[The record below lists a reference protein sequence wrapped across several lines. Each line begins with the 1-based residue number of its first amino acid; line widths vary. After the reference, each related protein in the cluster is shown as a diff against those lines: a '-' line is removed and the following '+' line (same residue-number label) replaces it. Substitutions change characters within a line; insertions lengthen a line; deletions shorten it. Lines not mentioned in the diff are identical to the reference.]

1 MSFLEVRNLCAG
13 YGKTRIVHELSFTLE
28 AGQLLGILGPNG
40 CGKTTLLKGIC
51 GIVPSQGDCIL
62 EGESLSSLSPRALA
76 KKCSYIPQRSG
87 IGIDI
92 SALDVVLTGFNPRLG
107 LLEHPNA
114 AMRERAK
121 QALADAGLAGMEEKN
136 YQTMSEG
143 QKQLCILARTMVSDA
158 GLLLLDEPESALDF
172 GGRYRM
178 LRQVRSWMGTRRA
191 AIVTL
196 HDPQLALNCCDEL
209 LLMDAGQKT
218 AVLHPASDSLE
229 AMEERLAALYG
240 PLTLTRVKNRD
251 GIWQLV
257 MVK

>member
-13 YGKTRIVHELSFTLE
+13 YGKIRIVHELSFTLD

-40 CGKTTLLKGIC
+40 SGKTTLLKSIC
-51 GIVPSQGDCIL
+51 GIIPSEGECIL
-62 EGESLSSLSPRALA
+62 EGVNLTALSPRALA
-76 KKCSYIPQRSG
+76 QRCSYIPQRSG
-87 IGIDI
+87 IGLDI

-107 LLEHPNA
+107 LLEYPNA

-121 QALADAGLAGMEEKN
+121 QALETAGLAGMEEKN

-178 LRQVRSWMGTRRA
+178 LRQVRSRMGTRRA

-229 AMEERLAALYG
+229 AMEERLASLYG

>member
-62 EGESLSSLSPRALA
+62 EGVNLSALSPKALA
-76 KKCSYIPQRSG
+76 QRCSYIPQRSG

-107 LLEHPNA
+107 LLEYPNA
-114 AMRERAK
+114 AMREQAK

-143 QKQLCILARTMVSDA
+143 QKQLCILARTMVSEA
-158 GLLLLDEPESALDF
+158 RLLLLDEPESALDF

-178 LRQVRSWMGTRRA
+178 LRQVRSRMGPRRA

-196 HDPQLALNCCDEL
+196 HDPQLSLNCCDEL

-218 AVLHPASDSLE
+218 AVLHPASDRLDT
-229 AMEERLAALYG
+229 MEERLAALYG
-240 PLTLTRVKNRD
+240 PLTLTRAKNRD

>member
-1 MSFLEVRNLCAG
+1 MSFLEVRNLRAG
-13 YGKTRIVHELSFTLE
+13 YGKIRIVRELSFTLD

-40 CGKTTLLKGIC
+40 SGKTTLLKSIC
-51 GIVPSQGDCIL
+51 GIIPSEGECIL
-62 EGESLSSLSPRALA
+62 EGVNLSALSPKALA
-76 KKCSYIPQRSG
+76 QRCSYIPQRSG
-87 IGIDI
+87 IGLDI

-107 LLEHPNA
+107 LLEYPNA

-121 QALADAGLAGMEEKN
+121 QALETAGLAGMEEKN

-218 AVLHPASDSLE
+218 AVLHPASDSME
-229 AMEERLAALYG
+229 VMEERLAALYG

>member
-13 YGKTRIVHELSFTLE
+13 YGKTRIVHELSFSLE

-40 CGKTTLLKGIC
+40 SGKTTLLKSIC
-51 GIVPSQGDCIL
+51 GIIPSEGECIL
-62 EGESLSSLSPRALA
+62 EGVNLSALSPKALA
-76 KKCSYIPQRSG
+76 QRCSYIPQRSG
-87 IGIDI
+87 IGLDI

-107 LLEHPNA
+107 LLEYPNA
-114 AMRERAK
+114 AMRETAK
-121 QALADAGLAGMEEKN
+121 QALETAGLAGMEEKN

-196 HDPQLALNCCDEL
+196 HDPQLALNCCDRL
-209 LLMDAGQKT
+209 LLLGGGKLLGEICPKQ
-218 AVLHPASDSLE
+218 DSLE
-229 AMEERLAALYG
+229 SMEEKLIGLYG
-240 PLTLTRVKNRD
+240 GLTLLRAVNFYAEFT
-251 GIWQLV
+251 IF
-257 MVK
+257 

>member
-1 MSFLEVRNLCAG
+1 MSFLEVRSLRAG
-13 YGKTRIVHELSFTLE
+13 YGKIRIVHELSFTLD

-40 CGKTTLLKGIC
+40 SGKTTLLKSIC
-51 GIVPSQGDCIL
+51 GIIPSEGECIL
-62 EGESLSSLSPRALA
+62 EGVNLSALSPKALA
-76 KKCSYIPQRSG
+76 QRCSYIPQRSG
-87 IGIDI
+87 IGLDI

-107 LLEHPNA
+107 LLEYPNA

-121 QALADAGLAGMEEKN
+121 QALETAGLAGMEEKN

-251 GIWQLV
+251 GVWQLV

>member
-40 CGKTTLLKGIC
+40 CGKTTLLKSIC
-51 GIVPSQGDCIL
+51 GIVPSEGDCIL

-107 LLEHPNA
+107 LLEYPNA

-178 LRQVRSWMGTRRA
+178 LRQVRSRMGPRRA

-196 HDPQLALNCCDEL
+196 HDPQLALNCCDGL

-218 AVLHPASDSLE
+218 AVLHPASDRLDT
-229 AMEERLAALYG
+229 MEERLAALYG

>member
-1 MSFLEVRNLCAG
+1 MSFLEVRNLRAG
-13 YGKTRIVHELSFTLE
+13 YGKIRIVRELSFTLD

-40 CGKTTLLKGIC
+40 SGKTTLLKSFC
-51 GIVPSQGDCIL
+51 GIIPSEGECIL
-62 EGESLSSLSPRALA
+62 EGVNLTALSPKALA
-76 KKCSYIPQRSG
+76 QRCSYIPQRSG
-87 IGIDI
+87 IGLDI

-107 LLEHPNA
+107 LLEYPNA

-121 QALADAGLAGMEEKN
+121 QALETAGLAGMEEKN

-218 AVLHPASDSLE
+218 AVLHPASDSME
-229 AMEERLAALYG
+229 VMEERLAALYG

-251 GIWQLV
+251 GIGQLV

>member
-13 YGKTRIVHELSFTLE
+13 YGKTRIVRHLSFSLE
-28 AGQLLGILGPNG
+28 ARQLLGILGPNG
-40 CGKTTLLKGIC
+40 SGKTTLLKSIC
-51 GIVPSQGDCIL
+51 GIIPSEGECIL
-62 EGESLSSLSPRALA
+62 EGVNLSALSPKALA
-76 KKCSYIPQRSG
+76 QRCSYIPQRSG
-87 IGIDI
+87 IGLDI

-107 LLEHPNA
+107 LLEYPGA

-121 QALADAGLAGMEEKN
+121 QALEAAGLAGMEEKN

-178 LRQVRSWMGTRRA
+178 LRQVRSRMGTRRA

-218 AVLHPASDSLE
+218 AVLHPASDRLDT
-229 AMEERLAALYG
+229 MEERLAALYG

>member
-1 MSFLEVRNLCAG
+1 MSFLEVRSLRAG
-13 YGKTRIVHELSFTLE
+13 YGKIRIVHELSFTLD

-40 CGKTTLLKGIC
+40 SGKTTLLKSIC
-51 GIVPSQGDCIL
+51 GIIPSEGECIL
-62 EGESLSSLSPRALA
+62 EGVNLSALSPKALA
-76 KKCSYIPQRSG
+76 QRCSYIPQRSG
-87 IGIDI
+87 IGLDI

-107 LLEHPNA
+107 LLEYPNA
-114 AMRERAK
+114 AMRETAK
-121 QALADAGLAGMEEKN
+121 QALETAGLAGMEEKN

-178 LRQVRSWMGTRRA
+178 LRQVRSRMGTRRA

-229 AMEERLAALYG
+229 AMEERLASLYG

>member
-1 MSFLEVRNLCAG
+1 MSFLEVRSLRAG
-13 YGKTRIVHELSFTLE
+13 YGKIRIVRDLSFSLE

-40 CGKTTLLKGIC
+40 SGKPTLLKSIC
-51 GIVPSQGDCIL
+51 GINPSEGACIL
-62 EGESLSSLSPRALA
+62 EGVNLSALSPKALA
-76 KKCSYIPQRSG
+76 QSCCYIPQRSG
-87 IGIDI
+87 IGLDI
-92 SALDVVLTGFNPRLG
+92 SALDVVLTGFHPRLG
-107 LLEHPNA
+107 LLEYPNA

-158 GLLLLDEPESALDF
+158 GLLLLGEPESALDF

-178 LRQVRSWMGTRRA
+178 LRQVRSRMGTRRA

-218 AVLHPASDSLE
+218 AVLHPASDSME
-229 AMEERLAALYG
+229 VMEERLAALYG